1 MFTPEMPRERRSS
14 AGAILVTGA
23 SSGIGRATAAELS
36 RAGFDVFAGV
46 RDTADAPRPLV
57 PEGRV
62 APVEL
67 DVTDEGSVRTAL
79 ATIGDSV
86 RGRGLV
92 GLVNNAGATLAA
104 PLEYVS
110 IDDVRRQFEVNV
122 IGLLAVT
129 QAALPLLRTG
139 NGRIVMVGSLS
150 GQLALPYY
158 GPYAA
163 TKFALEALADTLRQE
178 LRPWGIAV
186 SIVEPGAVAT
196 GIWGKALETAERS
209 LDNESPHA
217 RARYGPGLVGVR
229 RNAAL
234 LARSAARPEV
244 VARAILRAT
253 TDRRPKARYRV
264 AYSAPTRALRLLSV
278 LPTGMRDLIVA
289 LSLPEHRA

>member
-1 MFTPEMPRERRSS
+1 MSCGSVAVTSAGIVARSTGIGLPFCARRRER
-14 AGAILVTGA
+14 
-23 SSGIGRATAAELS
+23 EP
-36 RAGFDVFAGV
+36 F
-46 RDTADAPRPLV
+46 
-57 PEGRV
+57 
-62 APVEL
+62 
-67 DVTDEGSVRTAL
+67 
-79 ATIGDSV
+79 
-86 RGRGLV
+86 
-92 GLVNNAGATLAA
+92 
-104 PLEYVS
+104 
-110 IDDVRRQFEVNV
+110 
-122 IGLLAVT
+122 
-129 QAALPLLRTG
+129 
-139 NGRIVMVGSLS
+139 GSLELI
-150 GQLALPYY
+150 LAPPRSLPYY

-253 TDRRPKARYRV
+253 TDCRPKARYRV

-278 LPTGMRDLIVA
+278 LPTGLRDLIVA